1 MQTFVINTINQVIT
15 ERSKNFSEAV
25 SQKIK
30 EIGAK
35 VQERFDQKK
44 LEGVIQG
51 EMEKLKQAVAQFMD
65 FNKSKNNAYW
75 QKIKD
80 ALNKINAK
88 IVKTEKDILDIGL
101 KL

>member
-1 MQTFVINTINQVIT
+1 MQTFVVNTINQVIT

-35 VQERFDQKK
+35 VQEKFDQKR

-88 IVKTEKDILDIGL
+88 IMKN
-101 KL
+101 